1 MVVPPPWCCPEG
13 DVTAVTE
20 YAAFARFPRTVH
32 HDPMTDSIG
41 DPAVRAF
48 IDALNAGDRTAF
60 QAALAPDAT
69 MSDDGTDR
77 DLTEWTEKEIF
88 SSQGHL
94 EVESA
99 EDEGRRF
106 VANYSNSTWGA
117 MRTRWAFTVR
127 DGKVAR
133 FETGQA

>member
-1 MVVPPPWCCPEG
+1 MA
-13 DVTAVTE
+13 AVTE
-20 YAAFARFPRTVH
+20 YAVFARFPRTVH
-32 HDPMTDSIG
+32 HDGMTNLIE

-48 IDALNAGDRTAF
+48 VDALNAGDRAAF
-60 QAALAPDAT
+60 RAALTPDAT

-77 DLTEWTEKEIF
+77 DLAEWTEKEIF

-94 EVESA
+94 EVETA
-99 EDEGRRF
+99 QDDGRRF

>member
-1 MVVPPPWCCPEG
+1 M
-13 DVTAVTE
+13 TAVTE
-20 YAAFARFPRTVH
+20 YADFARFPRTVH
-32 HDPMTDSIG
+32 DDGMTNEIG

-60 QAALAPDAT
+60 QAALTPDAT

-77 DLTEWTEKEIF
+77 DLAEWTEREIF

-94 EVESA
+94 EVERA
-99 EDEGRRF
+99 EDEGRKF
-106 VANYSNSTWGA
+106 VASYSNSTWGA
-117 MRTRWAFTVR
+117 MRTRWQFFIR

>member
-1 MVVPPPWCCPEG
+1 ME
-13 DVTAVTE
+13 A
-20 YAAFARFPRTVH
+20 
-32 HDPMTDSIG
+32 MTDQIG

-48 IDALNAGDRTAF
+48 VDALNAGDRTAF
-60 QAALAPDAT
+60 RAALTPDAT
-69 MSDDGTDR
+69 MSDDGTTR
-77 DLTEWTEKEIF
+77 DLGEWTEREIF

-94 EVESA
+94 DVETA
-99 EDEGRRF
+99 QDEGRSF

-117 MRTRWAFTVR
+117 MRTRWKFTVR

>member
-1 MVVPPPWCCPEG
+1 
-13 DVTAVTE
+13 
-20 YAAFARFPRTVH
+20 
-32 HDPMTDSIG
+32 MTDPIG

-48 IDALNAGDRTAF
+48 VDALNAGDRTAF
-60 QAALAPDAT
+60 RAALTPDAT
-69 MSDDGTDR
+69 MSDDGTER
-77 DLTEWTEKEIF
+77 DLGEWTEREIF
-88 SSQGHL
+88 SSHGHL

-99 EDEGRRF
+99 TGDGREF
-106 VANYSNSTWGA
+106 VANYANSTWGA

>member
-1 MVVPPPWCCPEG
+1 
-13 DVTAVTE
+13 
-20 YAAFARFPRTVH
+20 
-32 HDPMTDSIG
+32 MTDSIG

-60 QAALAPDAT
+60 QAALTPDAT
-69 MSDDGTDR
+69 MSDDGRDR
-77 DLTEWTEKEIF
+77 DLAEWTEKEIF

-94 EVESA
+94 DVESA
-99 EDEGRRF
+99 EDEGRKF
-106 VANYSNSTWGA
+106 VANYANSTWGA

>member
-1 MVVPPPWCCPEG
+1 
-13 DVTAVTE
+13 
-20 YAAFARFPRTVH
+20 
-32 HDPMTDSIG
+32 MTNSIG

-60 QAALAPDAT
+60 QAALTPDAT

-77 DLTEWTEKEIF
+77 DLAEWTEKEIF
-88 SSQGHL
+88 SSQGRL
-94 EVESA
+94 EVETA
-99 EDEGRRF
+99 EDEGRKF

>member
-1 MVVPPPWCCPEG
+1 M
-13 DVTAVTE
+13 TE
-20 YAAFARFPRTVH
+20 Q
-32 HDPMTDSIG
+32 IE

-48 IDALNAGDRTAF
+48 VDALNSGDRTAF
-60 QAALAPDAT
+60 RAALTSDAT

-77 DLTEWTEKEIF
+77 DLAEWTEKEIF

-94 EVESA
+94 EVETA
-99 EDEGRRF
+99 QDEGRRF

>member
-1 MVVPPPWCCPEG
+1 
-13 DVTAVTE
+13 VTTVTE
-20 YAAFARFPRTVH
+20 YAVFARFARTVH
-32 HDPMTDSIG
+32 DDPMTDSIG

-60 QAALAPDAT
+60 QAALTPDAT
-69 MSDDGTDR
+69 MADDGRER
-77 DLTEWTEKEIF
+77 DLAEWTEKEIF

-94 EVESA
+94 EVETA
-99 EDEGRRF
+99 EDDGRAF
-106 VANYSNSTWGA
+106 IANYSNSTWGA

>member
-1 MVVPPPWCCPEG
+1 MTG
-13 DVTAVTE
+13 VTE
-20 YAAFARFPRTVH
+20 YAGFARFPRTVH

-48 IDALNAGDRTAF
+48 VDALNAGDRTAF
-60 QAALAPDAT
+60 RATLTPDAT

-77 DLTEWTEKEIF
+77 DLTAWTEKEVF

-94 EVESA
+94 EVETA
-99 EDEGRRF
+99 EDDGRRF